1 MGYQFKQQESLA
13 SGVRRIAG
21 EQLSQAIQI
30 LQDPEQNRHY
40 AIHEVRK
47 RFKKLRGLVRL
58 VRSGLGD
65 EYTTV
70 NVWYRDAGRRLSR
83 IRDAESLLESLQSLQ
98 ERFPDPAY
106 SALFAEFENRL
117 QTRKQNVVD
126 EWVDLDQELEQL
138 STELQQAKQLVENWK
153 IKGASTKVLKAGLK
167 LNYQRGVEALAQL
180 HQSPSD
186 ELFHECRKRSK
197 YHLYHIR
204 LLNAVWP
211 TILSARQAELDEL
224 NDYLGD
230 DHDLAV
236 MTQVFTG
243 EPETFGT
250 SADVEQLLTLIRQQR
265 HDLQSAGLKLADRIF
280 AEKPKAFAHR
290 IKNYWKLWKADRAD

>member
-65 EYTTV
+65 EYTAI
-70 NVWYRDAGRRLSR
+70 NIWYRDAGRRLSR
-83 IRDAESLLESLQSLQ
+83 IRDAESLLESLQALQ
-98 ERFPDPAY
+98 QRHTDPAY
-106 SALFAEFENRL
+106 AELFADFENRFRA
-117 QTRKQNVVD
+117 RKQKVVE
-126 EWVDLDQELEQL
+126 EWIDLDQELEQL
-138 STELQQAKQLVENWK
+138 SGELQEAKQLVESWK
-153 IKGASTKVLKAGLK
+153 IKGAAFKVLKAGLRRT
-167 LNYQRGVEALAQL
+167 YQRGAVALSQL
-180 HQSPSD
+180 HKSSDD

-204 LLNAVWP
+204 LLNQVWP
-211 TILSARQAELDEL
+211 TMLTARQSELDEL

-236 MTQVFTG
+236 MTQVITG
-243 EPETFGT
+243 EPDTFGA

-265 HDLQSAGLKLADRIF
+265 HELQTAGLKLADRIF

-290 IKNYWKLWKADRAD
+290 LKNYWKLWKADRIG

>member
-65 EYTTV
+65 EYTAV

-117 QTRKQNVVD
+117 QTRKQKVVD
-126 EWVDLDQELEQL
+126 EWVDLDQELKQL
-138 STELQQAKQLVENWK
+138 SSELQQAKQLVENWK

-167 LNYQRGVEALAQL
+167 LNYQRGVEALTQL

-197 YHLYHIR
+197 YHL
-204 LLNAVWP
+204 
-211 TILSARQAELDEL
+211 
-224 NDYLGD
+224 
-230 DHDLAV
+230 
-236 MTQVFTG
+236 
-243 EPETFGT
+243 
-250 SADVEQLLTLIRQQR
+250 
-265 HDLQSAGLKLADRIF
+265 
-280 AEKPKAFAHR
+280 
-290 IKNYWKLWKADRAD
+290 

>member
-13 SGVRRIAG
+13 SGVRRIAD

-47 RFKKLRGLVRL
+47 RFKKMRGLIRL

-65 EYTTV
+65 EYSTI

-83 IRDAESLLESLQSLQ
+83 IRDAESLLESLHALQ

-106 SALFAEFENRL
+106 SELFAEFEMRL
-117 QTRKQNVVD
+117 QERKQKVVD
-126 EWVDLDQELEQL
+126 EWVDLDQELEELSAQL
-138 STELQQAKQLVENWK
+138 TEAKNLVENWK

-167 LNYQRGVEALAQL
+167 QNYQRGTEALAQL
-180 HQSPSD
+180 HQSPHD

-236 MTQVFTG
+236 MTQVITG
-243 EPETFGT
+243 EPEVFGT
-250 SADVEQLLTLIRQQR
+250 STDVDQLLTLIRQQR
-265 HDLQSAGLKLADRIF
+265 HDLQTAGLKLADRIF
-280 AEKPKAFAHR
+280 AEKPKAFANR
-290 IKNYWKLWKADRAD
+290 IKNYWKLWKAYRAD

>member
-1 MGYQFKQQESLA
+1 MGYQFKLQESLA

-21 EQLSQAIQI
+21 EQLSQAIQV

-65 EYTTV
+65 EYTAI
-70 NVWYRDAGRRLSR
+70 NVWYRDVGRRLSR
-83 IRDAESLLESLQSLQ
+83 IRDAESLLESLQALQ
-98 ERFPDPAY
+98 ERFPDSAY
-106 SALFAEFENRL
+106 TELFAEFEKRFHE
-117 QTRKQNVVD
+117 RKQKVVE
-126 EWVDLDQELEQL
+126 EWTDLDQELEQL
-138 STELQQAKQLVENWK
+138 SAELQQAKQRVENWK
-153 IKGASTKVLKAGLK
+153 IKGAATKILKADLRRT
-167 LNYQRGVEALAQL
+167 YERGTVALAQL
-180 HQSPSD
+180 HQSPND

-204 LLNAVWP
+204 LLNNVWP
-211 TILSARQAELDEL
+211 AILSAREAELDEL

-236 MTQVFTG
+236 MTQVITG
-243 EPETFGT
+243 KPEAFGT

-265 HDLQSAGLKLADRIF
+265 NELQTAGLKLADRIF
-280 AEKPKAFAHR
+280 AEKSKAFAHR
-290 IKNYWKLWKADRAD
+290 IKNYWKLWKKDRTS